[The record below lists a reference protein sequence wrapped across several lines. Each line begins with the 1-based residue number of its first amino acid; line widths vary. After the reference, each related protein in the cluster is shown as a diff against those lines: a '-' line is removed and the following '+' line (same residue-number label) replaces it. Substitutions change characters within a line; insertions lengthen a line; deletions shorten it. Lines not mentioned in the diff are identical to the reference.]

1 LTLETCPS
9 NLVVVVA
16 HLTNVTNLRKIGQ
29 KCGRYR
35 RRKVCADTHTYPQ
48 VMLYLSSAMNCI
60 GQTSKYLTGM
70 CLVCC
75 LWRVVSNRPRRHAR
89 PRWPTLHRPP
99 PRRRHSIPHT
109 VFLRTVSFPQYITS
123 SQQRAH
129 RSWQADSIGD
139 EHRATVDSVLAK
151 RACFCAQSCLTNVGP
166 EITHATSRPTKRTP
180 TWQRTS
186 VNKDSQ

>member
-1 LTLETCPS
+1 MEVLPQKRFWGNGHKRGALTLETCPS

-89 PRWPTLHRPP
+89 PRWPTLHRPYFCVMFLSHNISHHP
-99 PRRRHSIPHT
+99 SSEHIGRGRRILS
-109 VFLRTVSFPQYITS
+109 
-123 SQQRAH
+123 
-129 RSWQADSIGD
+129 
-139 EHRATVDSVLAK
+139 ATNTGRPST
-151 RACFCAQSCLTNVGP
+151 AC
-166 EITHATSRPTKRTP
+166 
-180 TWQRTS
+180 
-186 VNKDSQ
+186 